1 MCFSTN
7 PSSFKKEPTSSAQ
20 GMFSLFIYSLSL
32 YSREKTDLTVVRS
45 LVDSPRSPLTVFFFL
60 FRSSNHH
67 CSSKHSAYWFSYII
81 NFNFSSWV
89 FCRWIPLV
97 FRLSSGEEFVILLT
111 LTLLDLSNW
120 KNKVNLMVGLIFGM
134 WLDFFYNI
142 TKRLDAI

>member
-32 YSREKTDLTVVRS
+32 YSREKTDLTVGRS

-67 CSSKHSAYWFSYII
+67 CSPKHLAYWFSYII

-134 WLDFFYNI
+134 WLDFFYDI